1 MQQRYQLLQRRK
13 QRVRTRIRAT
23 NAGRPR
29 LTVSRTNLHIY
40 VQVIDDQKAE
50 TIVAASSVTQE
61 FKKGSKLKNGGNKLA
76 ARFVGEMIAKSAL
89 AKGIKDVVFDRS
101 GLLYHGRVKE
111 LAEAARQGGLN
122 F

>member
-1 MQQRYQLLQRRK
+1 MQQRYELLQRRK
-13 QRVRTRIRAT
+13 QRIRTRIRVV

-29 LTVSRTNLHIY
+29 LTVLRTNLHIY
-40 VQVIDDQKAE
+40 AQVIDDKKAE
-50 TIVAASSVTQE
+50 TLAAASSLTQE
-61 FKKGSKLKNGGNKLA
+61 FKKSSKLKNGGNKAA
-76 ARFVGEMIAKSAL
+76 ARFVGEMIAKDAL

-101 GLLYHGRVKE
+101 GLLYHGRIKE

>member
-1 MQQRYQLLQRRK
+1 MQQRYELLQRRK
-13 QRVRTRIRAT
+13 QRVRTKLRAT
-23 NAGRPR
+23 NAERPR

-40 VQVIDDQKAE
+40 VQVIDDKKAE
-50 TIVAASSVTQE
+50 TLVAASSVTKE
-61 FKKGSKLKNGGNKLA
+61 FKKGSKLKNGGNKAA
-76 ARFVGEMIAKSAL
+76 ARIVGEMIAKSAL

-111 LAEAARQGGLN
+111 LAEAARLGGLN